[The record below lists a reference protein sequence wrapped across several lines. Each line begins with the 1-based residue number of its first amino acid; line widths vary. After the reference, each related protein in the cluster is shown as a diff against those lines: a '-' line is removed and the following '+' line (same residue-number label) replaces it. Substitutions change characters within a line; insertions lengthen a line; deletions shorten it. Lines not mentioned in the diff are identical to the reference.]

1 MKLKDFY
8 PLSEKEAKELI
19 KGSEYTTESVNTL
32 LLKLADKYPGHTF
45 AYKRSFLNYMTKILS
60 KSKIVAKEEVQ
71 QDSKQSI
78 ERKKEIYQ
86 KEKYLQ
92 EVEYSKE
99 TTNEARLRRKISACF
114 DTDLAYDLLSN
125 NKIEVER
132 EGSETHTMRI
142 IGKIQ
147 LSPRQKVILLDQA
160 RTIYGDVGKLSIV
173 PPKITPEVK
182 EGKACKESA
191 EEFQTEK
198 INQETI
204 WGKVRL
210 DLQNEVGLDMDK
222 AWFSKLIAKE
232 NLELKVITLIAPS
245 AFFRD
250 WIQQRYGS
258 LIDRVCKQYQFRV
271 EKFDTEK

>member
-8 PLSEKEAKELI
+8 PISEKEVKELI
-19 KGSEYTTESVNTL
+19 KDKSSEYTTESVNTL

-45 AYKRSFLNYMTKILS
+45 AYKKSFLNYMTKILS

-114 DTDLAYDLLSN
+114 DTDLAYDLLFN
-125 NKIEVER
+125 NKIEVE
-132 EGSETHTMRI
+132 SETHTMRI

-147 LSPRQKVILLDQA
+147 LSSRQKTILLDQA

-182 EGKACKESA
+182 ESKACKENTK
-191 EEFQTEK
+191 EFQTEK

-210 DLQNEVGLDMDK
+210 DLQNEVGLDVDK

-271 EKFDTEK
+271 EEIDTEK